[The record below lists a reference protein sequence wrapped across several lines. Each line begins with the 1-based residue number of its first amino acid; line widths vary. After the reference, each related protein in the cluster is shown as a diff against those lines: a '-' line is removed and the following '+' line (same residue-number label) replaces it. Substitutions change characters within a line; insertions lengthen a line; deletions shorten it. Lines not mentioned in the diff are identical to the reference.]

1 MKFSKFF
8 LLAFL
13 MFGSIC
19 LQAAEKDGKIAGKV
33 YDGSNGSVLPEAIIR
48 IDGLNKGAAAD
59 LDGKFEINGIKPGD
73 YSVKVSF
80 VGYVTKNINVD
91 VKPNDV
97 VSLDVILDPET
108 TTTDTVTVEAV
119 RTLNNEAGLLLKQ
132 QKSGSITDGVSEQQ
146 IKRAPD
152 AVASEVLKRVIG
164 VSIVNDKFVYVR
176 GTSDRYSLTTLNGAM
191 IPSTEPDKKAFS
203 FDLFPS
209 NLLENI
215 IISKSYTPDQPGSYS
230 GGLLQVS
237 TKDFPEAFT
246 LNYSIT
252 GGFNTNTTG
261 KDFLTYTGGQSKILF
276 FNSGLDDGLRLMP
289 SIFPAQRLINSYYNQ
304 QQLKTFGRSF
314 RNNWGQFSVKAPWNG
329 GFQLSVGN
337 KFSVLKN
344 PLGVLFAYSYKNS
357 FSNSDLERSQYN
369 TDYSALEEFKGK
381 KSEYSVL
388 GGGLLNLIY
397 KLGDFNKI
405 GVKSTYSISSEDIT
419 SFLEGFKILSSE
431 ENDYRLYQTKFTER
445 TLISTQVSG
454 EHYINLL
461 AKLSLIWRGSYSESR
476 RNEPDRKT
484 MTYQRERNSGQ
495 EFFARLSPI
504 PNGDAGDRFFSEL
517 KDINRNGS
525 LDLTFPFFKIDGT
538 SQSKVKLGVLASNTS
553 RTFDAR
559 DFAPKNLGSF
569 YIAFEG
575 LDSIFRASNID
586 TTKIEFEEITREED
600 KYRAKDENY
609 AGYLMFDIPVKKL
622 RIIAGVRFE
631 YSRQQVNTYGR
642 IGEAINTDLK
652 NNDILPSINLT
663 YNLNDKMNIRGSV
676 SQTVSRP
683 ELREISPFGYID
695 FSTGIRITG
704 NPELER
710 SLIQNYDL
718 RYEFFPAA
726 GEIISLS
733 LFYKNFE
740 KPIEQVYA
748 PGQNNPEISFENAEN
763 GAKNYGIEIEARKN
777 LGFLTKYLKDFSV
790 NGNLALIDSRV
801 DLEGLQSGATETSR
815 RMQGQSPYTL
825 NLGLYYD
832 NYDLGTS
839 VNVVY
844 NKFGKR
850 VSEVGRNGFNDIY
863 EIGNDVVDFTVSQ
876 KLFKYFELKFATKD
890 ILNKDKTFEQKI
902 GDELKTVRRIKTGTN
917 YSLTASYKF

>member
-1 MKFSKFF
+1 MKNFYCILLVF
-8 LLAFL
+8 LV
-13 MFGSIC
+13 FGITI
-19 LQAAEKDGKIAGKV
+19 LHADVKDGKIAGKV
-33 YDGSNGSVLPEAIIR
+33 YDGSNGSVLPEAIVR
-48 IDGLNKGAAAD
+48 IDGVNIGASTD
-59 LDGKFEINGIKPGD
+59 LDGKFEINSIKPGD
-73 YSVKVSF
+73 YRVKFSY
-80 VGYVTKNINVD
+80 VGYVTKNIDVD
-91 VKPNDV
+91 VKPNGIVKLDV
-97 VSLDVILDPET
+97 VLDPET
-108 TTTDTVTVEAV
+108 TSTDTVTVEAF

-132 QKSGSITDGVSEQQ
+132 QKSESITDGISEQQ
-146 IKRAPD
+146 IKRSPD
-152 AVASEVLKRVIG
+152 ALASDVLKRVTG

-176 GTSDRYSLTTLNGAM
+176 GTSDRYSLTTLNGAI

-215 IISKSYTPDQPGSYS
+215 VISKSFTPDQPGSYS
-230 GGLLQVS
+230 GGLLQLS

-246 LNYSIT
+246 FSYSIT
-252 GGFNTNTTG
+252 GGYNTNTTG
-261 KDFLTYTGGQSKILF
+261 EKFLTYNGGQSKILF
-276 FNSGLDDGLRLMP
+276 FNSGLDDGRRLLP
-289 SIFPAQRLINSYYNQ
+289 SMFPSQRLINSYYNQ
-304 QQLKTFGRSF
+304 QQLKTFGRAF
-314 RNNWGQFSVKAPWNG
+314 RNNWGQYSVTAPLNG
-329 GFQLSVGN
+329 GFQLSAGN
-337 KFSVLKN
+337 KFNIFNN
-344 PLGVLFAYSYKNS
+344 PLGVLFSYSYKNS
-357 FSNSDLERSQYN
+357 FSNSDLQRNQYN
-369 TDYSALEEFKGK
+369 TDYTPLEEFKGK
-381 KSEYSVL
+381 KSEYTVL
-388 GGGLLNLIY
+388 NGGLLNIIY
-397 KLGDFNKI
+397 KIGDYNKI
-405 GVKSTYSISSEDIT
+405 GVKSTYSIGSEDET

-445 TLISTQVSG
+445 TLISTQVTG

-461 AKLSLIWRGSYSESR
+461 GKMNLMWRGSYSESN

-495 EFFARLSPI
+495 EYFARLSPI

-517 KDINRNGS
+517 KDINRNGT
-525 LDLTFPFFKIDGT
+525 LDLSFPFFKIDG
-538 SQSKVKLGVLASNTS
+538 QSLSKLKLGVFASTTS

-559 DFAPKNLGSF
+559 DFSPKNLGSF

-575 LDSIFRASNID
+575 LDSIFRPENID
-586 TTKIEFEEITREED
+586 TNKIEFEEITREED

-609 AGYLMFDIPVKKL
+609 AGYLMLDIPVKKL
-622 RIIAGVRFE
+622 RIIAGLRLE
-631 YSRQQVNTYGR
+631 YNRQQVNTYGR

-652 NNDILPSINLT
+652 NNDFLPSLNLT
-663 YNLNDKMNIRGSV
+663 YTLNDKMNIRASV

-683 ELREISPFGYID
+683 ELREISPYGYVD
-695 FSTGIRITG
+695 FNTGVKITG
-704 NPELER
+704 NPKLER

-718 RYEFFPAA
+718 RYEFYPAA

-740 KPIEQVYA
+740 KPIEQVYS
-748 PGQNNPEISFENAEN
+748 PGQNNPEISFENAKN

-777 LGFLTKYLKDFSV
+777 LGFITKHLSNFSV
-790 NGNLALIDSRV
+790 NGNLSLVDSRV
-801 DLEGLQSGATETSR
+801 DLEGLQSGATEKSR

-839 VNVVY
+839 VNLVY
-844 NKFGKR
+844 NRFGKR

-876 KLFKYFELKFATKD
+876 KLFKYFEIKFAAKD
-890 ILNKDKTFEQKI
+890 ILNKDKIFEQKI